1 MENQLRKVHTSI
13 ELLVAHRRDLAAAT
27 GSFSKSAAILG
38 NAEEHTGLARAMAQL
53 SDVEDKVSNRLLN
66 FLIYKIV
73 LSLKCIVYIIFQFR
87 SSKCIMSRR
96 TRTTFCSPNYSEII
110 FP

>member
-1 MENQLRKVHTSI
+1 MKKLNFIFQWFEERIQNIEALENQLRKVHTSI

-66 FLIYKIV
+66 FLIK
-73 LSLKCIVYIIFQFR
+73 K
-87 SSKCIMSRR
+87 
-96 TRTTFCSPNYSEII
+96 
-110 FP
+110 